1 MKSLIKRILKEESYK
16 KINRLSLNE
25 SIIDDFIEF
34 GKSELSLTDNFKIEL
49 VDDSDTIKTLAN
61 YDVDSSIIKIKT
73 KNRAVPDII
82 RSIAHEMTHHKQN
95 VKGDLRGNDV
105 EDEAGSPW
113 EDEANAKAGYLV
125 RIFGER
131 NPEIYDL

>member
-1 MKSLIKRILKEESYK
+1 
-16 KINRLSLNE
+16 
-25 SIIDDFIEF
+25 
-34 GKSELSLTDNFKIEL
+34 
-49 VDDSDTIKTLAN
+49 
-61 YDVDSSIIKIKT
+61 
-73 KNRAVPDII
+73 
-82 RSIAHEMTHHKQN
+82 MTHHKQN